1 MKKNIYLYLLGII
14 SFGLLFSSCKDD
26 DKDGKAVNITIK
38 NATNISGDIFA
49 INVKEGLS
57 LQLEAFVMP
66 RSAEG
71 TKISYR
77 IEGASTGAISISESG
92 LITPLSTTPA
102 TGNIPEPLGTDTII
116 VTVEDGSGTFVRY
129 PVRVISATVIVSS
142 ITIQSAGQTPDI
154 ESGKTFNLAQYV
166 TVNPTNATDR
176 TVTYS
181 SEDESVA
188 TVDKNG
194 LITAVGSAGQTTRVT
209 ITANDRGKASASCFL
224 TIAAEAP
231 LYVAHPV
238 SDKWKL
244 SSNLDTKEGALD
256 NLLDD
261 KNSTFWA
268 PAIDTRPIYSPE
280 CWLDIDL
287 GSVIKFGQLGY
298 RHRNLNYSHL
308 QLHSFKLLVK
318 KAESDEWTNLGT
330 YTTEPLK
337 VDNYQ
342 LFEATPTEARYI
354 RLYMIKGHLRDG
366 KTDWDYSETGNVSIG
381 DIQVYKYNR

>member
-1 MKKNIYLYLLGII
+1 MEKNIYLYLLGIA
-14 SFGLLFSSCKDD
+14 SFVLLFSNCNDN

-49 INVKEGLS
+49 INVQEGVP

-66 RSAEG
+66 RSAESA
-71 TKISYR
+71 KISYR

-92 LITPLSTTPA
+92 LVTPLSTTPA
-102 TGNIPEPLGTDTII
+102 TGTIPVPLGTDTII
-116 VTVEDGSGTFVRY
+116 ATVEDGSGTFVRY
-129 PVRVISATVIVSS
+129 PVRVISSTVIVSS
-142 ITIQSAGQTPDI
+142 ITIQSAGQTPEI
-154 ESGKTFNLAQYV
+154 EKGKTFNLAQYV

-181 SEDESVA
+181 SENENVA
-188 TVDKNG
+188 TVDQNG
-194 LITAVGSAGQTTRVT
+194 LITAAGSPGQTTRVT

-244 SSNLDTKEGALD
+244 SSNLGTKEGAPE

-280 CWLDIDL
+280 CWLDIDP
-287 GSVIKFGQLGY
+287 GEIIKFGRLGY
-298 RHRNLNYSHL
+298 RHRSLNYSHL

-318 KAESDEWTNLGT
+318 KTESDEWTDLGV

-354 RLYMIKGHLRDG
+354 RLYLIKGHLRDG
-366 KTDWDYSETGNVSIG
+366 KTDWDYSESGNVSIG